1 MDKPLP
7 YVLTGLL
14 LFAGPAFSQPSQ
26 DIATLPVEAQASI
39 SAALGR
45 NLSGFGMVREGVGY
59 KTVNRN
65 QDLSAEFDRRGVIV
79 HDGARVW
86 SMAVRAYGYGD
97 DLEPVAAVTPE
108 AHANR
113 IEYRRG
119 GLAEWY
125 ANGPLGVEQGF
136 TLRRPPAAHADARF
150 TIALTLQ
157 GDLSATLDRDRL
169 GVSLSAANGQA
180 ALRYGRL
187 SAYDRD
193 GKPLQAWMEMRGSE
207 LWLRT
212 DTSGAQ
218 YPIVIDPIV
227 QRAKLTAADGAVHDL
242 FGTSV
247 AVSGN
252 TVVVGAPYNSYN
264 GSAGTGAAYVFVK
277 SGSGWTNMTQTAEL
291 LASDGVAGNYF
302 GSSVA
307 IAGNTV
313 VVGAPYSSDF
323 KGAIYLFV
331 EPAGGWV
338 DMTQT
343 AKLTAGPVSDL
354 GCSVAIAANARTV
367 VGGAFSFDGDQG
379 TAFVFVEPAGGW
391 KDTLP
396 AAQLT
401 ASDGTNSDYFGLSVS
416 ISGNTIVAGAPGSG
430 NAPGAAYVFVEP
442 GGGWSNMTET
452 AKLTGTDVGPYDQF
466 GQSVAISGGTVV
478 AGAPAHPVTGNT
490 PGPGAVYVFTEPE
503 GGWTSTTQTAELT
516 ASDGFAFDDLGYSVS
531 INGDFVAAGAPFHSS
546 SQQYQGAAYVFEKP
560 SGGWKNATQN
570 SEVHAAKANAGDTL
584 GWSVANGNGTLV
596 AGAPECIFVCANG
609 AAYVFTYKP

>member
-1 MDKPLP
+1 MDNPLR

-14 LFAGPAFSQPSQ
+14 LFAGPAFSQPNQ
-26 DIATLPVEAQASI
+26 DIATLPLEAQASI

-45 NLSGFGMVREGVGY
+45 NLSGFAMAREGVGY
-59 KTVNRN
+59 KAVNRN
-65 QDLSAEFDRRGVIV
+65 QDLSAEFDRRGVTV
-79 HDGARVW
+79 HDGAWVW

-97 DLEPVAAVTPE
+97 GLEPAAAVTPE

-125 ANGPLGVEQGF
+125 ANGPIGVEQGF

-193 GKPLQAWMEMRGSE
+193 GKQLTAWMEMRGAE

-212 DTSGAQ
+212 DTAGAQ

-252 TVVVGAPYNSYN
+252 TVVVGAPYHSYN

-291 LASDGVAGNYF
+291 LASDGVAGDYF

-307 IAGNTV
+307 IAGSTV
-313 VVGAPYSSDF
+313 VVGAPYASDYR
-323 KGAIYLFV
+323 GAIYVFV

-343 AKLTAGPVSDL
+343 AKLTNDRGGDL
-354 GCSVAIAANARTV
+354 GFSVAVSANARTV

-379 TAFVFVEPAGGW
+379 AAFVFVEPPHGW
-391 KDTLP
+391 KNTP
-396 AAQLT
+396 RAAQLT
-401 ASDGTNSDYFGLSVS
+401 ASDGTNSDYFGYSVS
-416 ISGNTIVAGAPGSG
+416 ISGNTIVAGAPGSV
-430 NAPGAAYVFVEP
+430 NPGAAYVFVEP
-442 GGGWSNMTET
+442 AGGWADMTET
-452 AKLTGTDVGPYDQF
+452 AKLTGTDVVTLDSF
-466 GQSVAISGGTVV
+466 GESVAISGGTVAV
-478 AGAPAHPVTGNT
+478 GAPQHPVTGNQ
-490 PGPGAVYVFTEPE
+490 PGPGAIYVFTEPE

-531 INGDFVAAGAPFHSS
+531 INGDFVAAGAPFHSPGL
-546 SQQYQGAAYVFEKP
+546 QYQGAAYVFEKP
-560 SGGWKNATQN
+560 AGGWKDATQN